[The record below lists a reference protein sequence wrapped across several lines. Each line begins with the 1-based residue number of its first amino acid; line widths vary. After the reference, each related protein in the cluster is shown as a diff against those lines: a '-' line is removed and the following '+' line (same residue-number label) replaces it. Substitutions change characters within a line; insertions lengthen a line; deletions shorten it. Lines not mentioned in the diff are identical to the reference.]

1 MEQEAITDL
10 SAPGLAGKKVLV
22 TGAAGEIGRAITR
35 HFVAAGARVLM
46 VDYDAEALNAA
57 VGEFADAEPGRVAG
71 CVANV
76 AEADDMA
83 AAVETIVSIFGGL
96 DVAVLNAGIEGA
108 VSSVSDYENAEF
120 DRVMAVNVRG
130 VWLGMKYAVAAMI
143 PQQRGSIVAMASAA
157 GVVGA
162 AKCAPYVASKH
173 AVIGLVRGVAAD
185 VSREGIRVNAVA
197 PGQVEGRM
205 IQSLESGY
213 MPDDPA
219 RARRSMERGLPLGR
233 YGKAKEIAAVVAF
246 LASDAASFCTGGVYA
261 ADGGMTGI
269 R

>member
-10 SAPGLAGKKVLV
+10 SDPGLAGKNVLV
-22 TGAAGEIGRAITR
+22 TGAAGEIGLAITR

-46 VDYDAEALNAA
+46 VDYAAEALNTA
-57 VGEFADAEPGRVAG
+57 VGEFGDAVAG

-76 AEADDMA
+76 ADADDMA
-83 AAVETIVSIFGGL
+83 AAVETIVSTFGGL
-96 DVAVLNAGIEGA
+96 DVAVLNAGIEGT
-108 VSSVSDYENAEF
+108 VSNISDYENDEF

-130 VWLGMKYAVAAMI
+130 VWLGMKYAVAAMK

-162 AKCAPYVASKH
+162 VKCAPYVASKH
-173 AVIGLVRGVAAD
+173 AVIGLVRSVAAD

-205 IQSLESGY
+205 VQSLESGY

-246 LASDAASFCTGGVYA
+246 LASDAARFCTGSVYA